1 MNRLNLL
8 FCFIFSFSIS
18 VSMYSQEPSQQY
30 LDMIGYEELLTL
42 FNTFESDSITAKKII
57 LTYRNRAI
65 KDQDTLKIAR
75 SYDRLARIFDP
86 ETNIKYADS
95 LLEYTN
101 DWNHVTYPAGAFLLK
116 AYEYSR
122 LGNLQNSY
130 KNLVQANEYSQRT
143 KNISQRIYILDRLIS
158 LKTSWGDAEKA
169 LEMQNIRHEILLNSN
184 FRNKVKKV
192 TRSDINTNE
201 LYLQNLISSFEA
213 FILCYVALEDYENA
227 NKYLI
232 RHDSILWNYKGFD
245 KEQIVHWQTDA
256 EMEISYFLGN
266 YDKAI
271 ELSDSS
277 FRLNELKENDYYE
290 LNANLYKGLSLFQLK
305 KTEESFNFLN
315 KADSLFQGN
324 SDLISTY
331 SAKSLYNTLLDLNLN
346 NLSKTLFYFDELL
359 KIDSISLANYKILE
373 PQFIRTFE
381 TPELLKTKEK
391 TIAKLELQ
399 NKNSTYI
406 IILAIV
412 IIMAASFLAWNYY
425 KQKVLYRRRYEK
437 LINTQKTQTKN
448 NSVTPIQESKSPKLS
463 QDIIDD
469 ILRKLSK
476 FEKNKGYLNPN
487 LNLMILA
494 KRFNTNSSYLSR
506 VLNSSKSI
514 NFSQYLN
521 ELRIDYAVDQIKQ
534 DSVFRKYTIEAIAS
548 ECGYK
553 NSASFS
559 RAFYKKTGIHPS
571 YFINEII
578 KDLKV

>member
-1 MNRLNLL
+1 
-8 FCFIFSFSIS
+8 
-18 VSMYSQEPSQQY
+18 MYSQEPSQQY

-101 DWNHVTYPAGAFLLK
+101 DWNHVTYPALSFILK
-116 AYEYSR
+116 GFEYGRLNNIKAQYTSLSR
-122 LGNLQNSY
+122 
-130 KNLVQANEYSQRT
+130 
-143 KNISQRIYILDRLIS
+143 
-158 LKTSWGDAEKA
+158 A
-169 LEMQNIRHEILLNSN
+169 LEISRENN
-184 FRNKVKKV
+184 
-192 TRSDINTNE
+192 NTSQQ
-201 LYLQNLISSFEA
+201 LYVLDLMI
-213 FILCYVALEDYENA
+213 
-227 NKYLI
+227 YL
-232 RHDSILWNYKGFD
+232 RATWGSIY
-245 KEQIVHWQTDA
+245 
-256 EMEISYFLGN
+256 
-266 YDKAI
+266 KAI
-271 ELSDSS
+271 ELQNQRHSILLSNQILNRIKKSTRSELHDKVPAIYVENMISSYKTFVHCYVKSGDYLKAKNYVDSIRIYIKNRDYLS
-277 FRLNELKENDYYE
+277 LNEHVLWVLDSDTE
-290 LNANLYKGLSLFQLK
+290 LSYWTKDFDRVLSNLK
-305 KTEESFNFLN
+305 KANEIREYDKYPRLKSNIMLFGGLTYFELGNYEISKKYLEDAYVIKAERNNGVFDSYDKLLFKGMIDVNTHFHQYNSNVSLLN
-315 KADSLFQGN
+315 K
-324 SDLISTY
+324 
-331 SAKSLYNTLLDLNLN
+331 LLA
-346 NLSKTLFYFDELL
+346 
-359 KIDSISLANYKILE
+359 IDSISIINYKYIE
-373 PQFIRTFE
+373 PSFIKKFE
-381 TPELLKTKEK
+381 TPELLKIKEK